1 VAEHYARGSDQ
12 SPGALIAALL
22 HADQKVLE
30 TIVAGLAKGWSKD
43 NTIALAKDAET
54 ALTELLKKSP
64 PKTRADLLKLATA
77 MGSKTFEKQAVEIA
91 KAMLATALDEK
102 QSDSDRV
109 AGIRQVVGIGAAD
122 TTTIDKLLATIT
134 PQSSPQFT
142 AGVIDALGSSDSS
155 AVAPALV
162 KRYSTLPPSGRAAV
176 IRAMLGRIESTRV
189 LLDALGNGKIPLGDL
204 ALDQRQAL
212 ASHANGRIAGRAR
225 AILARGGGLPD
236 PDRQKVIDQ
245 FLSVTKKTG
254 DADAGKLVFKNNCA
268 KCHRHSG
275 EGEQIGPDLTG
286 VAVHTKEHLLVDILD
301 PSRNV
306 EGNFRIYR
314 VEMKDGRSISGLLAA
329 ETRTSIELIDSEA
342 KRHQLQ
348 RSEIEELQASNKSL
362 MPEGFEKTVKPEDLT
377 NLLEFL
383 TKRGK
388 YLPIPLDKVAS
399 IVSTKGMFFNEDANV
414 ERLVFRDWSP
424 KTFEGVPFYLVD
436 PKEGKVPNAVMLFCA
451 QGRFPPT
458 MPKSVKLTCNSAAKA
473 IHFLSGV
480 SGWGYPYSEK
490 GSVSMIVRLHY
501 ADGITEDHQLK
512 NGEQFADYIRRV
524 DVPGSKFAFAL
535 RGQQIRYFAVTP
547 KRDANISEIE
557 LVKGPDNTAPVV
569 MAVTVETR

>member
-1 VAEHYARGSDQ
+1 MVR
-12 SPGALIAALL
+12 ALL
-22 HADQKVLE
+22 
-30 TIVAGLAKGWSKD
+30 
-43 NTIALAKDAET
+43 
-54 ALTELLKKSP
+54 
-64 PKTRADLLKLATA
+64 
-77 MGSKTFEKQAVEIA
+77 
-91 KAMLATALDEK
+91 
-102 QSDSDRV
+102 
-109 AGIRQVVGIGAAD
+109 
-122 TTTIDKLLATIT
+122 
-134 PQSSPQFT
+134 
-142 AGVIDALGSSDSS
+142 
-155 AVAPALV
+155 
-162 KRYSTLPPSGRAAV
+162 GR
-176 IRAMLGRIESTRV
+176 LESTRA
-189 LLDALGNGKIPLGDL
+189 LLEALDKGQIPFGDL

-212 ASHANGRIAGRAR
+212 ATHPDRRIAGRAR
-225 AILARGGGLPD
+225 AILTRGGGLPD
-236 PDRQKVIDQ
+236 PDRQKVIDRMMD
-245 FLSVTKKTG
+245 VTKKTG
-254 DADAGKLVFKNNCA
+254 SAEAGHLVFKNNCA

-286 VAVHTKEHLLVDILD
+286 MAVHTKEHLLIDILD

-314 VEMKDGRSISGLLAA
+314 VEMKDGRSISGLLAS
-329 ETRTSIELIDSEA
+329 ETKTSIELIDSEA

-362 MPEGFEKTVKPEDLT
+362 MPEGFEKTLKPEDLT

-399 IVSTKGMFFNEDANV
+399 VVSTKGMFFSEDAGV
-414 ERLVFRDWSP
+414 ERLIFRDWSP

-436 PKEGKVPNAVMLFCA
+436 PKDGKVPNAVMLFCTL
-451 QGRFPPT
+451 GKYPPT
-458 MPKSVKLTCNSAAKA
+458 MPKVVKLLCNSPAKA

-501 ADGITEDHQLK
+501 ADGKMEDHELK

-535 RGQQIRYFAVTP
+535 RGQQIRYFAVAP
-547 KRDANISEIE
+547 KREAVISEIE

-569 MAVTVETR
+569 MAVTVETK